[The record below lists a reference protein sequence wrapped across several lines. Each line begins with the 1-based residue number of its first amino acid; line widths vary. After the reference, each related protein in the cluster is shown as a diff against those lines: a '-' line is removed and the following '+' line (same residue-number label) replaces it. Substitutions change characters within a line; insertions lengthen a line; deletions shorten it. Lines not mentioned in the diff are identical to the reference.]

1 MQSNAVVAVLAGLGL
16 PILVSLTGAV
26 LEGGWVLPGLEWLS
40 AVALVAA
47 QIWANY
53 R

>member
-16 PILVSLTGAV
+16 PILVSLAGAV
-26 LEGGWVLPGLEWLS
+26 LEGGRVLPWLEWLS
-40 AVALVAA
+40 AVALVGA